1 MTDSYEDLDRQTDEL
16 LNSSLKAL
24 QEGSTEGPPSG
35 AGPSGGPSIEEQL
48 ALAKASRNQAESA
61 RQKIANE
68 ILAATKEVC
77 QKLISEG
84 ELTLDKAKKLEA
96 AAEQKQLD
104 AQSELQRAQAARSEA
119 ETYAEKLR
127 AEAQQQAQE
136 ATERAQATRDD
147 ANAWAEKLRS
157 EAQQQAQEATERAQT
172 TQDDADAWA
181 EKLRSE
187 SQQQAQEASEQA
199 QSVRD
204 DADAHAEKV
213 VADAE
218 RVAAELIE
226 STRSVAEQ
234 EANDLKQQAVQESQ
248 RTLSEAELI
257 RIAAQEELE
266 AQRIYAETAKVTAES
281 IEVLAQIRAKLAE
294 SPESQDN
301 DSDEIA
307 PSDDFDPNW
316 QPVGKIRAKSAHR
329 EKPGEKPGEI
339 PAADRPTVDIY
350 NNRRKD

>member
-1 MTDSYEDLDRQTDEL
+1 
-16 LNSSLKAL
+16 
-24 QEGSTEGPPSG
+24 
-35 AGPSGGPSIEEQL
+35 
-48 ALAKASRNQAESA
+48 LAKASRNQAESA

-104 AQSELQRAQAARSEA
+104 AQSELQRAQTTRSEA
-119 ETYAEKLR
+119 DAYAEKVR
-127 AEAQQQAQE
+127 SDAQQQAQE
-136 ATERAQATRDD
+136 AAEQAQATRDD
-147 ANAWAEKLRS
+147 ADIWAEKVRS
-157 EAQQQAQEATERAQT
+157 EIQQQT
-172 TQDDADAWA
+172 
-181 EKLRSE
+181 
-187 SQQQAQEASEQA
+187 QEASDQVQA
-199 QSVRD
+199 SRD
-204 DADAHAEKV
+204 DAEKV

-234 EANDLKQQAVQESQ
+234 EANDLKQQAAQESQ
-248 RTLSEAELI
+248 RTLAEAELI

-301 DSDEIA
+301 DSDEMA
-307 PSDDFDPNW
+307 PLPDFDPNW
-316 QPVGKIRAKSAHR
+316 QPAGKIRAKSSHS
-329 EKPGEKPGEI
+329 EKPEEI
-339 PAADRPTVDIY
+339 PVADRPNVDVY
-350 NNRRKD
+350 NNRRKG